1 MLIKNILGRGLRAVH
16 YLPHPLDDLGG
27 VDWCELLDEFIV
39 RNMVVIVVVK
49 VSEQLVNFFIDEADA
64 EASQFMVELLFR
76 ESVVWIGV
84 DNVKQDRECNVIY
97 NQVVFNFPP
106 CLK

>member
-1 MLIKNILGRGLRAVH
+1 M
-16 YLPHPLDDLGG
+16 
-27 VDWCELLDEFIV
+27 LDEFIV

-76 ESVVWIGV
+76 
-84 DNVKQDRECNVIY
+84 
-97 NQVVFNFPP
+97 
-106 CLK
+106 

>member
-27 VDWCELLDEFIV
+27 VDWGELLDEFIV

-49 VSEQLVNFFIDEADA
+49 VSEQLVNLFIDETDA

-76 ESVVWIGV
+76 
-84 DNVKQDRECNVIY
+84 
-97 NQVVFNFPP
+97 
-106 CLK
+106 